1 MRARVDRGAAG
12 APGEGR
18 PAVEGKRARLDRLPS
33 RDAHYIYI
41 IPIER
46 STNERICCKENKN
59 LQCCGR

>member
-1 MRARVDRGAAG
+1 MRARVDRGRSG
-12 APGEGR
+12 GEGR

-46 STNERICCKENKN
+46 STNERICCNKENKN